1 LSTLPRISPF
11 LAPAVVAAALAA
23 CSPEQS
29 KAIGNQPKKTVDS
42 VTNNLNQSLQQGADR
57 TRQEDARQD
66 AK

>member
-1 LSTLPRISPF
+1 MSILPRTS
-11 LAPAVVAAALAA
+11 VALVLLALAA

-42 VTNNLNQSLQQGADR
+42 VTNSVNQSLQQGADR
-57 TRQEDARQD
+57 TRQEDQKQD

>member
-1 LSTLPRISPF
+1 MSTLQRISVV
-11 LAPAVVAAALAA
+11 LALLALAA

-42 VTNNLNQSLQQGADR
+42 VTNSVNQSLQQGADR
-57 TRQEDARQD
+57 TRQEDEKQD